1 MKLSLCMIVKNEAE
15 ALPKCLASV
24 QGVVDEMIVLDT
36 GSTDDTVKIAEEF
49 GAIAASF
56 TWINDFAAARNAA
69 LQYVTGDWVLV
80 LDADEQL
87 APDAIPAIKDA
98 IQSDST
104 LVVNLIRQEIGAAQ
118 SPYSL
123 VSRLFRRHPRI
134 YFTRPYHAMID
145 DSVAEIL
152 QQEPQWQIRS
162 LPQVAIWHEGY
173 QPGAIASRDK
183 LARAEAA
190 MSSYLADH
198 SHDAYV
204 CSKLGALYVQ
214 QGRIQDGI
222 ALLKR
227 GLQDTSTLD
236 PSVAYELHYHLG
248 IAYRQQGD
256 PNRAVQHY
264 QAAIQQRILP
274 SLKLGALT
282 NLGAILQAAG
292 QLTPARQLYEQ
303 VIQIDPT
310 FAPGHYNLGMVR
322 KGLGDLA
329 GAIAA
334 YQRALQINPLYADA
348 YQNLGVVYLKLGRV
362 PESLDAFHQA
372 VAIHDQHNPAE
383 AQRLRQGLLEMGFTV

>member
-1 MKLSLCMIVKNEAE
+1 MIVKNEAE

-24 QGVVDEMIVLDT
+24 QNLVDEMIVLDT
-36 GSTDDTVKIAEEF
+36 GSTDDTVKIAEGF
-49 GAIAASF
+49 GAIAHSF
-56 TWINDFAAARNAA
+56 TWVNDFAAARNAA
-69 LQYVTGDWVLV
+69 LQHVTGDWVLV

-87 APDAIPAIKDA
+87 APDAVPAIKNA
-98 IQSDST
+98 IQSENT
-104 LVVNLIRQEIGAAQ
+104 LVVNLVRQEIGATQ

-123 VSRLFRRHPRI
+123 VSRLFRKHPDI
-134 YFTRPYHAMID
+134 HFTRPYHAMID
-145 DSVAEIL
+145 DSVAQIL
-152 QQEPQWQIRS
+152 QQEPQWQIQS
-162 LPQVAIWHEGY
+162 LPQIAILHEGY

-190 MSSYLADH
+190 MSSYLADYPN
-198 SHDAYV
+198 DAYV

-214 QGRIQDGI
+214 QGRVKDGVE
-222 ALLKR
+222 LLQR
-227 GLQDTSTLD
+227 GLQDTNALD
-236 PSVAYELHYHLG
+236 PGVAYELHYHLG

-274 SLKLGALT
+274 SLKLGALN

-303 VIQIDPT
+303 VIQIDPS
-310 FAPGHYNLGMVR
+310 FAFGHYNLGMVR
-322 KGLGDLA
+322 KGLGDLV

-334 YQRALQINPLYADA
+334 YQRALELHPNYADA

-362 PESLDAFHQA
+362 PESLDAFRQA
-372 VAIHDQHNPAE
+372 ITLHDQHNPAE
-383 AQRLRQGLLEMGFTV
+383 AQRLRQGLLEMGFTP

>member
-1 MKLSLCMIVKNEAE
+1 MIVKNEAE

-24 QGVVDEMIVLDT
+24 QNLVDEMIVLDT
-36 GSTDDTVKIAEEF
+36 GSTDDTVEIAEEL
-49 GAIAASF
+49 GAIAHSF
-56 TWINDFAAARNAA
+56 TWVNDFAAARNAA
-69 LQYVTGDWVLV
+69 LQHVTGDWILV

-87 APDAIPAIKDA
+87 APDAIPAIKNA
-98 IQSDST
+98 IQSEST
-104 LVVNLIRQEIGAAQ
+104 LVVNLIRQEIGATQ

-123 VSRLFRRHPRI
+123 VSRLFRKHPKIR
-134 YFTRPYHAMID
+134 FTRPYHAMID
-145 DSVAEIL
+145 DSVTAIL
-152 QQEPQWQIRS
+152 QQEPQWQIQS
-162 LPQVAIWHEGY
+162 LPQIAILHEGY
-173 QPGAIASRDK
+173 QPGVIASRDK

-190 MSSYLADH
+190 MSSYLADYP
-198 SHDAYV
+198 HDAYV

-222 ALLKR
+222 ALLQR
-227 GLQDTSTLD
+227 GLQDTVTLD

-256 PNRAVQHY
+256 PNRAVQNY

-274 SLKLGALT
+274 TLKLGALN

-303 VIQIDPT
+303 VIQVDPT

-334 YQRALQINPLYADA
+334 YQQALQLNPNYAEA
-348 YQNLGVVYLKLGRV
+348 HQNLGVVYLKLGRI
-362 PESLDAFHQA
+362 PESLDAFRT
-372 VAIHDQHNPAE
+372 AIALHNQHNPAE
-383 AQRLRQGLLEMGFTV
+383 AQRLRQGLLEIGFTL

>member
-1 MKLSLCMIVKNEAE
+1 MIVKNEAE
-15 ALPKCLASV
+15 TLPKCLASV
-24 QGVVDEMIVLDT
+24 QNLVDEMIVLDT
-36 GSTDDTVKIAEEF
+36 GSTDETVKIAEEW
-49 GAIAASF
+49 GAIAPSF
-56 TWINDFAAARNAA
+56 NWVNDFAAARNAA
-69 LQYVTGDWVLV
+69 LQHVTGDWVLV

-87 APDAIPAIKDA
+87 APEAIPAVKDA
-98 IQSDST
+98 IQSENT
-104 LVVNLIRQEIGAAQ
+104 LVVNLIRQEIGATQ

-123 VSRLFRRHPRI
+123 VSRLFRKHPDI
-134 YFTRPYHAMID
+134 HFTRPYHAMID
-145 DSVAEIL
+145 DSVAQIL
-152 QQEPQWQIRS
+152 QQEPQWQIQS
-162 LPQVAIWHEGY
+162 LPQIAILHEGY

-198 SHDAYV
+198 PNDAYV

-214 QGRIQDGI
+214 QGRVKDGVE
-222 ALLKR
+222 LLQR
-227 GLQDTSTLD
+227 GLQDTNALD
-236 PSVAYELHYHLG
+236 PGVAYELHYHLG

-264 QAAIQQRILP
+264 QTAIQQRILP
-274 SLKLGALT
+274 SLKLGALN

-292 QLTPARQLYEQ
+292 HLTPARQLYEQ
-303 VIQIDPT
+303 VIQVDPT

-334 YQRALQINPLYADA
+334 YERALELHPSYADA

-362 PESLDAFHQA
+362 PESLDAFRQA
-372 VAIHDQHNPAE
+372 ITLHDQHNPAE
-383 AQRLRQGLLEMGFTV
+383 AQRLRQGLLEMGFTP